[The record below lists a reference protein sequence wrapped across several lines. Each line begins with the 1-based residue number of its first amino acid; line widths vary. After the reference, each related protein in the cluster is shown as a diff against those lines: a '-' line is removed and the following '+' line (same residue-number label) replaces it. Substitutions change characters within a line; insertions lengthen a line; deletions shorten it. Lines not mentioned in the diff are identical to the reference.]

1 MLMTKVIKNKLTES
15 EVSHYDGGKGYRAR
29 NYGWNFPSSRQKSQ
43 FFWKRMGLKIYDYRQ
58 QFQRGG
64 GDHRDL
70 HDGRHDDRHDLNRQT
85 FLQIV

>member
-1 MLMTKVIKNKLTES
+1 M
-15 EVSHYDGGKGYRAR
+15 A
-29 NYGWNFPSSRQKSQ
+29 
-43 FFWKRMGLKIYDYRQ
+43 LKIYDYRQ

-85 FLQIV
+85 FL